1 MPPPKAKP
9 GGVETI
15 GAMPPQHRAKGSLLG
30 RARSSGG
37 GGMPPKDSGKG
48 TGVIPVAATAGTG
61 STGDLP
67 LANLSNLAIGSPRPR
82 RYLPAITGSVPRGA
96 GEKKHTRAPRVPS
109 LPKARSNTPSPRGS
123 PRSVVKKNTY
133 SPRGSPLS
141 RARSNT
147 PSPRDSSLRTVQLTS
162 SFASLSVNNVETP
175 ISPSP
180 DAHLGDTAACSG
192 REPGT
197 SHRTMEKSGRSSSV
211 IEVSRRPHVTARTG
225 VGLAGRD
232 ALQKPHLTAK
242 TVAGMSGGDAQQR
255 PGLAA
260 KTGAGLTMEIARK
273 PLGSI
278 GKMAQKSTAVTDL
291 NGETRR
297 RNHAVKSLK
306 VEIQKEH
313 CAEQSG
319 RGLNGETQKRHYVLK
334 SGRGLN
340 GQRLQNSHTVA
351 GLHGEA
357 PPKKHAVTGSN
368 GKNQEYNINKS
379 CRRSSGKMPQ
389 KKHRK
394 KETLQCE
401 ELSADEKR
409 QLEDEM
415 LKNVQE
421 AEHAIQQLNKLGLGE
436 DISYEEFEVYLEQL
450 PNTPCFD
457 DSIRPGYDQLGE
469 LQICNILYRIKYCK
483 FIQQMRNNDQIY
495 NAELEDDHPLYHL
508 VDKLES
514 LGEDVTKLKGNHLLD
529 YLHKEGL
536 LREIEN
542 DEIFDWSFL
551 RPVAGLDDYQRLV
564 PQNYGDCGYV
574 NWAIYRGYFHSY
586 KVELEYLSYWE
597 ELLKN
602 LKWMED
608 YVLME
613 RPSLTWGKICT
624 RGCYQAIKIASRFSN
639 ITESVARGA
648 YYECIETMCLDICWY
663 KELDGVYF
671 EIWQQIN
678 KLKMT
683 FRDALDSVYK
693 LNKFPLQYHKM
704 KDVLDDDVWSD
715 MEKEFHICTTDITM
729 EMTENIAREF
739 IADAI
744 KSQRVRPKYYAQYI
758 KKKIK
763 IAKILGIIPAEH

>member
-15 GAMPPQHRAKGSLLG
+15 GATPLQHRAKGPSSEC
-30 RARSSGG
+30 ARSSGG
-37 GGMPPKDSGKG
+37 IGMPLKDSGQG
-48 TGVIPVAATAGTG
+48 TGVTPVAATAGTG

-82 RYLPAITGSVPRGA
+82 RYLPAITGSAPRGA

-175 ISPSP
+175 TSPSP

-197 SHRTMEKSGRSSSV
+197 SHRTMEKSGRGSSV
-211 IEVSRRPHVTARTG
+211 IEVSRRPHVTARAG
-225 VGLAGRD
+225 VGLGGGD
-232 ALQKPHLTAK
+232 ALLKPHLTAK
-242 TVAGMSGGDAQQR
+242 TVAGMSGGDVQQR

-260 KTGAGLTMEIARK
+260 KTGAGLTMETSRK

-278 GKMAQKSTAVTDL
+278 GKMTQKSSVVTDL

-297 RNHAVKSLK
+297 RNHAVKSSK

-313 CAEQSG
+313 CAKQSG
-319 RGLNGETQKRHYVLK
+319 RGLNGETRQKNHAV
-334 SGRGLN
+334 
-340 GQRLQNSHTVA
+340 T

-368 GKNQEYNINKS
+368 GKNQEYSINKS
-379 CRRSSGKMPQ
+379 YRRSSGKMPQ
-389 KKHRK
+389 KNHRK
-394 KETLQCE
+394 KETLLCE

-421 AEHAIQQLNKLGLGE
+421 AEHVIQQLNKLGLGE

-457 DSIRPGYDQLGE
+457 DSIRPGYDQLDE

-483 FIQQMRNNDQIY
+483 FIQQMRNEGEIY

-508 VDKLES
+508 VDKLEC
-514 LGEDVTKLKGNHLLD
+514 LGEDVTKLKGNRLLD
-529 YLHKEGL
+529 YLHKKGL

-551 RPVAGLDDYQRLV
+551 RTVAGLDDYQRLV

-671 EIWQQIN
+671 EIWQQIK

-693 LNKFPLQYHKM
+693 SNKFPLQYHKM
-704 KDVLDDDVWSD
+704 KDALDDDDWSD
-715 MEKEFHICTTDITM
+715 MEKEFHICTTNITM

-744 KSQRVRPKYYAQYI
+744 KSQRERPKFYAQYI

-763 IAKILGIIPAEH
+763 IAKILGMIPGEH